1 MSRFL
6 VYTRLQ
12 IKRVVQY
19 LPFVFLVTLLIAL
32 CLALAVTTM
41 VNANRSDSDQ
51 TKIGL
56 GIVGDFEDS
65 YLTMGLSA
73 VKSFDSSRFFL
84 DVISLDDQ
92 SARQKLLDGEIAG
105 YVVIP
110 DGFIHDALYGDVGT
124 LSFFTTA
131 DNAEIVNVFK
141 QEVLKLI
148 SCVIVETQ
156 NGIYGA
162 QDVMWDHDLDYNAI
176 NEMANKMRL
185 EYVKLIINR
194 SNALDVEIIGIS
206 DHLTFGGYIFSGLC
220 VLLILLSGI
229 VCCPLFIRRDYAFP
243 KLLSANRYGAFS
255 QTLSEYLA
263 YLIVFTVNTSVL
275 LIIMMTAL
283 GGGAGVITELSGR
296 TVGDF
301 IIVCVKFMPAIALIT
316 AMQYLLYQLSDSVV
330 SGVMIQFVSAVII
343 GYVCGCFYPINFFPK
358 AVRVVSDFLP
368 AGLARGYLS
377 SLITDSP
384 SALQLISILVYT
396 AVLLALGT
404 AVRHYRIRK
413 A

>member
-12 IKRVVQY
+12 IKRVFQY
-19 LPFVFLVTLLIAL
+19 LPFVFLVTLLIVL
-32 CLALAVTTM
+32 CLALAITTM
-41 VNANRSDSDQ
+41 VNANSSESDR

-65 YLTMGLSA
+65 YLAIGLSA

-92 SARQKLLDGEIAG
+92 SARQKLLDREIAG

-110 DGFIHDALYGDVGT
+110 NGFIHDALYGDVGK

-131 DNAEIVNVFK
+131 DNADIVNVFK
-141 QEVLKLI
+141 QEVLSLI

-194 SNALDVEIIGIS
+194 SNALDVEIIGLS

-220 VLLILLSGI
+220 VLLMLLSGI

-243 KLLSANRYGAFS
+243 KLMSANRCGAFS
-255 QTLSEYLA
+255 QTLGEYIA
-263 YLIVFTVNTSVL
+263 YFVAFTVNTSVL
-275 LIIMMTAL
+275 LLMMMTSL
-283 GGGAGVITELSGR
+283 GGSAGVIFELSGR

-301 IIVCVKFMPAIALIT
+301 IVVLVKFIPAIALIT
-316 AMQYLLYQLSDSVV
+316 SMQYLMYQLSDSVV
-330 SGVMIQFVSAVII
+330 SGVIIQFVSALLL
-343 GYVCGCFYPINFFPK
+343 GYVCGCFYPISFFPK
-358 AVRVVSDFLP
+358 AVQAVSDFLP

-377 SLITDSP
+377 SLITDSM
-384 SALQLISILVYT
+384 SVWHMTAILLYT
-396 AVLLALGT
+396 AVLLALGC

-413 A
+413 V